1 LIKDFNFISGLK
13 PDLAKTSSGSS
24 PFSLHLHMDECN
36 LSLLH
41 NKNPEEKAFLSR
53 QRKWKDSNGST
64 ERKEKLL
71 GMKRTKK
78 M

>member
-36 LSLLH
+36 LSCYVMKILKKKH
-41 NKNPEEKAFLSR
+41 SSADRE
-53 QRKWKDSNGST
+53 NGKT
-64 ERKEKLL
+64 VMEVQK
-71 GMKRTKK
+71 GKK
-78 M
+78 SYWG